1 MKEEEGVK
9 ARHLTVINDAEF
21 LVFVLQRGPP
31 LLYVS
36 LAIKADA
43 GYIERGWEEK
53 IFYSQ
58 SQQNK
63 LQMRSLTPFVIQP
76 SLEKISN
83 PSSIRAVTRSLNKIT
98 PEL

>member
-1 MKEEEGVK
+1 MEKDTPGWSCEANQENGRK
-9 ARHLTVINDAEF
+9 
-21 LVFVLQRGPP
+21 G
-31 LLYVS
+31 
-36 LAIKADA
+36 
-43 GYIERGWEEK
+43 GGGERGWEEK